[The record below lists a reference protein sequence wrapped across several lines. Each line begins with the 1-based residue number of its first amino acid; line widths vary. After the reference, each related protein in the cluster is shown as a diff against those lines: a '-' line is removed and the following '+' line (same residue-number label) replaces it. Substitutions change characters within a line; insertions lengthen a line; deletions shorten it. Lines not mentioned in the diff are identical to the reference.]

1 MCERGRSLNTVLL
14 IDIDKILNM
23 DKCEARKVLLD
34 HYRSA
39 HFVQKRL
46 STILVGVEKSKQTLA
61 VAKLKNRV

>member
-1 MCERGRSLNTVLL
+1 MCDRDRSLNAVLL

-34 HYRSA
+34 HFRST
-39 HFVQKRL
+39 HFLQKRL
-46 STILVGVEKSKQTLA
+46 DAMILNMEKSKQTVA